1 MILIL
6 MLDIIFLLFILDGYW
21 TIILGHEWE
30 VPLGGRNPIPP
41 QYLGFY
47 LLAFTFL
54 EIPFIFLQHPHSP
67 LHPLQSIYFL
77 ATSSS
82 SFTFLA
88 ICGCKGKYVLAE
100 WTMAKKSG
108 VATWIK
114 SRNHIGPFGPFTYIH
129 RSTYQIIGPEF
140 GYDLGR
146 C

>member
-47 LLAFTFL
+47 L
-54 EIPFIFLQHPHSP
+54 P
-67 LHPLQSIYFL
+67 LHSLKSLLFSCNIPIPLYIPCNPFYFL

-129 RSTYQIIGPEF
+129 RSTYQIMGPEF
-140 GYDLGR
+140 GYGLGR

>member
-30 VPLGGRNPIPP
+30 VPSGGRNPIPP

-67 LHPLQSIYFL
+67 LHPLQSLLFSCNILILLYIPCNL
-77 ATSSS
+77 WVQRKVRPSRMDH
-82 SFTFLA
+82 
-88 ICGCKGKYVLAE
+88 GKE
-100 WTMAKKSG
+100 KW
-108 VATWIK
+108 
-114 SRNHIGPFGPFTYIH
+114 SRHL
-129 RSTYQIIGPEF
+129 
-140 GYDLGR
+140 D
-146 C
+146 